1 MKTEIPVYISKAVL
15 MQRLSDHARRGYLH
29 YTSGVVFADKFP
41 KVARKFCEMYSVDQ
55 SPAMQSKRRKQG
67 RAVFRVFYYTPNGP
81 DAVPEEIHFWLLRT
95 DGELPNENA
104 KREKWR
110 NVLHDRIT
118 IGFAEYELEMVRMAR
133 RGRSEPSFT
142 WRICL
147 PIFREKKRRIAFK
160 TRRKDDLRRELFLLE
175 KLPGFS
181 EIRNQKKELY
191 KAIEEAWKRV
201 RRKKEEEELEIPK
214 VIPWLRRLPDLTV
227 PFSQLGKRKRA
238 SRRKK
243 TRPKVK

>member
-1 MKTEIPVYISKAVL
+1 MQTEIPIYVSKTVL
-15 MQRLSDHARRGYLH
+15 MQRLSDHARRGYLY
-29 YTSGVVFADKFP
+29 YTFGVISADKFP
-41 KVARKFCEMYSVDQ
+41 KVACKFQKLYSVDQ

-67 RAVFRVFYYTPNGP
+67 KAVFRVFYYTPSGP
-81 DAVPEEIHFWLLRT
+81 DAVPEMIHFWLLRT

-104 KREKWR
+104 KREKWKH
-110 NVLHDRIT
+110 VLHDRIT
-118 IGFAEYELEMVRMAR
+118 IGFSEYELEMVRMAR
-133 RGRSEPSFT
+133 KERAEPSFT
-142 WRICL
+142 WRVCL
-147 PIFREKKRRIAFK
+147 PLFREKKRRIALK

-181 EIRNQKKELY
+181 EVRKQKKELY
-191 KAIEEAWKRV
+191 QAIEEAWKRV
-201 RRKKEEEELEIPK
+201 RRKKEEDELEVPT

-243 TRPKVK
+243 PA